1 MSQTDISEKKM
12 VRMANYIKFYGPTKE
27 ELREEFKLRNT
38 SMRHYLTE
46 IKKKYPMKR
55 EIRYRIE

>member
-1 MSQTDISEKKM
+1 MSQLDISEKNM
-12 VRMANYIKFYGPTKE
+12 VRMANYIRFYSPTKE
-27 ELREEFKLRNT
+27 ELQTEFKLKNT